1 MEGIVFDIQRMC
13 IQDGPGLRTTVYLKG
28 CPLRC
33 LWCHNPEGLSFRP
46 QLLYQAERCVSCGQC
61 ALVCKRHQWKDGV
74 HQIEWN
80 GCTGCMACADACL
93 FGALSRCGRAME
105 VQAVLEILEKDRL
118 FYESSGGGITFS
130 GGEPLAQIDFLH
142 ALALKCKEKG
152 YHVCLET
159 SGYAPWAHIERMLP
173 LVDQF
178 LFDVKETDERLH
190 KQYMGVP
197 MNGIQDNLRRL
208 NDAGAQLVLRCPII
222 PGYNDR
228 EEHFSRLGEITHEL
242 RAVMRIDVEP
252 YHPLGVSKERWLHLP
267 PRMQPPAL
275 PSQEAAREWA
285 ARIARYA
292 CVPVQIA

>member
-105 VQAVLEILEKDRL
+105 VQAVLEICR
-118 FYESSGGGITFS
+118 GGR
-130 GGEPLAQIDFLH
+130 
-142 ALALKCKEKG
+142 K
-152 YHVCLET
+152 
-159 SGYAPWAHIERMLP
+159 
-173 LVDQF
+173 
-178 LFDVKETDERLH
+178 
-190 KQYMGVP
+190 
-197 MNGIQDNLRRL
+197 RR
-208 NDAGAQLVLRCPII
+208 
-222 PGYNDR
+222 
-228 EEHFSRLGEITHEL
+228 
-242 RAVMRIDVEP
+242 
-252 YHPLGVSKERWLHLP
+252 
-267 PRMQPPAL
+267 
-275 PSQEAAREWA
+275 
-285 ARIARYA
+285 
-292 CVPVQIA
+292 